1 MGTYDARRASCP
13 PPTSSTMA
21 KVDAKSDGAIDQDW
35 DVDFTDNSKKWA
47 DMDGGEKAKTAG
59 ILFAKICVILLSLYL
74 FICSL
79 SFLADGFRLV
89 AGRQAGEVFGN
100 SMVFNNPIAGM
111 LVGVLVTVLV
121 QSSSTSTSIVITM
134 VAADLFTVKQ
144 AISLVMGAN
153 IGTSVTSTIVALAQS
168 VDKNEFRRAFAA
180 ATVHDMFNFATVLV
194 FLPLEA
200 MTGYLYNL
208 SLAIINSSPGLVSGE
223 KPPDILK
230 AITKPFTK
238 AIMSTDKKQI
248 TNIAAGKKSKY
259 MLKHFLGITHDD
271 GLADGTAG
279 VIILIVALAI
289 LCITLFLIVYTLK
302 SILKGR
308 IAVWIHASV
317 NGHVP
322 DINLGGMTIPMGWL
336 SGYIAMACGLGIT
349 ICVQSSSITTSAI
362 TPLVG
367 VGVIKLERMYPVVL
381 GANIGTCLT
390 GVLAALAADGSKLA
404 LTLQVAYCHLF
415 FNLSGIVLFYVIWP
429 LRAIPINAAK
439 FLGRTTGKYKW
450 FAPFYL
456 FMCFFLIPLIFF
468 GVSLFVV
475 TVNTLQTRKP
485 DVLPGLLKDWS
496 FLPAPMR
503 SLEPMDRI
511 LCEPLNRVICTPLG
525 KICCRCCPSSDV
537 ESGSKGSKS
546 VLDSTGT
553 QPATASA

>member
-1 MGTYDARRASCP
+1 
-13 PPTSSTMA
+13 
-21 KVDAKSDGAIDQDW
+21 
-35 DVDFTDNSKKWA
+35 
-47 DMDGGEKAKTAG
+47 
-59 ILFAKICVILLSLYL
+59 
-74 FICSL
+74 
-79 SFLADGFRLV
+79 
-89 AGRQAGEVFGN
+89 
-100 SMVFNNPIAGM
+100 
-111 LVGVLVTVLV
+111 
-121 QSSSTSTSIVITM
+121 M

-208 SLAIINSSPGLVSGE
+208 SLAIINASPGLVSGE

-238 AIMSTDKKQI
+238 AIMSIDKKQI
-248 TNIAAGKKSKY
+248 TNIAAGKSSKY

-279 VIILIVALAI
+279 VIILIVALSI

-302 SILKGR
+302 SILKGQ
-308 IAVWIHASV
+308 IAVMIHKSV

-322 DINLGGMTIPMGWL
+322 DIGPIPMGWA
-336 SGYIAMACGLGIT
+336 SGYLAMACGLGIT

-390 GVLAALAADGSKLA
+390 GALAADGSKLA

-415 FNLSGIVLFYVIWP
+415 FNLSGIMLWYVIWP

-439 FLGRTTGKYKW
+439 FLGNTTAEYKW

-468 GVSLFVV
+468 
-475 TVNTLQTRKP
+475 
-485 DVLPGLLKDWS
+485 
-496 FLPAPMR
+496 
-503 SLEPMDRI
+503 
-511 LCEPLNRVICTPLG
+511 
-525 KICCRCCPSSDV
+525 
-537 ESGSKGSKS
+537 
-546 VLDSTGT
+546 
-553 QPATASA
+553 